1 MPKRLDIAITGAGPA
16 GLAAALFLHRDGHRV
31 QIFERFDSA
40 RPVGSGLILQPTG
53 QAVLASLGL
62 LERIRALGTPIERL
76 IGHDARSGRV
86 VLDMRYAA
94 LPRLGQG
101 IGVHRA
107 ALFDVLHD
115 AVVATGLP
123 IATGCTV
130 TAAEAGHITIGS
142 RREGPFDLVVDAL
155 GSSSPLRMHLPGA
168 RPARELEFGA
178 IWGTVPWVDDGFER
192 AALTQRYLRS
202 SVMIGVLP
210 IGRQHHGGS
219 PLASFFWSV
228 KQREYRALLDGGFEA
243 WADRVRTLWPATA
256 PHIDALG
263 SFDALSLARY
273 AHVTLPTPV
282 GAGLVAIGDAA
293 HSTSPQ
299 LGQGANMA
307 LLDACA
313 LAFALRGGDVVSGL
327 ARYAKLRRRHVRLYQ
342 MLSLSF
348 TPLYQSDSRWL
359 PMLRDLLV
367 PMATTVPPL
376 PQFLALLVAGQ
387 LLDPLPALELRAPV

>member
-115 AVVATGLP
+115 AVVAAGLP

-130 TAAEAGHITIGS
+130 TAAEAGHITIG
-142 RREGPFDLVVDAL
+142 
-155 GSSSPLRMHLPGA
+155 
-168 RPARELEFGA
+168 
-178 IWGTVPWVDDGFER
+178 
-192 AALTQRYLRS
+192 
-202 SVMIGVLP
+202 
-210 IGRQHHGGS
+210 
-219 PLASFFWSV
+219 
-228 KQREYRALLDGGFEA
+228 
-243 WADRVRTLWPATA
+243 
-256 PHIDALG
+256 
-263 SFDALSLARY
+263 
-273 AHVTLPTPV
+273 
-282 GAGLVAIGDAA
+282 
-293 HSTSPQ
+293 
-299 LGQGANMA
+299 
-307 LLDACA
+307 
-313 LAFALRGGDVVSGL
+313 
-327 ARYAKLRRRHVRLYQ
+327 
-342 MLSLSF
+342 
-348 TPLYQSDSRWL
+348 
-359 PMLRDLLV
+359 
-367 PMATTVPPL
+367 
-376 PQFLALLVAGQ
+376 
-387 LLDPLPALELRAPV
+387 